1 MITFECTKD
10 IEYLW
15 KVRAY
20 GIFAQV
26 ADESEISLVRCAHS
40 FDFCYKNT
48 ECVNTVQST
57 LSEELCLLCM
67 L

>member
-20 GIFAQV
+20 AQV

-57 LSEELCLLCM
+57 LSEELCLLYM